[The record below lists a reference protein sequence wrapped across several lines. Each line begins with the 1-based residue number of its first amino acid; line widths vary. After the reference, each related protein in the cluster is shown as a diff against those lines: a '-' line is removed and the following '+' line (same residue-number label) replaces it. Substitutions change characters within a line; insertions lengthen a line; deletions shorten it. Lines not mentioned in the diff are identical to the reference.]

1 MSKKKEQKDQLLTS
15 ETPLGLLDQIPGA
28 APFDYTTPTVTNTQ
42 ITDDP
47 LTQYEVNR
55 VYNNQRYAV
64 DFSTTYRAITLT
76 PFKEVDDTSAST
88 GIINYIAGFFGLVTG
103 YCHIRIPTLH
113 DGVLPIPDVRLY
125 GTRDYDIVA
134 AMYPKVYQFR
144 VSDLSVPP
152 RSIIEVQTLDVNRNN
167 YNLLEIL
174 EKGEDIPVAVVNT
187 GGSST
192 PKPVGPPPVPEGDA
206 PEPLA
211 TGADPCADGG
221 NFKAIRDKDITE
233 VYHAMLDFLPEAVLP
248 LNVPSNIGSPPCP
261 RTGPTSGKANEPH
274 KGQDIDAAVG
284 TPLFNVA
291 RGRVVARG
299 SSKAGARDI
308 IYIWHYREK
317 NKNTPHSNV
326 KGKKLYTRHMHC
338 DTITKKVG
346 DFVGTGE
353 QIGTTGNKGES
364 TGPHL
369 HYEIRYGTGIS
380 LTALGDVIPPF
391 RVDGTKD
398 IPPAAADFKKS

>member
-15 ETPLGLLDQIPGA
+15 ETPLGLLDQIPGI

-76 PFKEVDDTSAST
+76 PFKEIDDTSTST

-125 GTRDYDIVA
+125 GTREYDIVA

-144 VSDLSVPP
+144 TKDPVPP
-152 RSIIEVQTLDVNRNN
+152 RSIIEVQTLDINRNN

-174 EKGEDIPVAVVNT
+174 EKGKDIPVAVVST

-192 PKPVGPPPVPEGDA
+192 PKPVGSPPVPDGDA

-221 NFKAIRDKDITE
+221 NFKAVRDKDIADL
-233 VYHAMLDFLPEAVLP
+233 YHAMQDFIPDSVLP
-248 LNVPSNIGSPPCP
+248 LKVPAKAGSPPCE
-261 RTGPTSGKANEPH
+261 RIGPFSGVLEPH
-274 KGQDIDAAVG
+274 KGIDISAKTG

-291 RGRVVARG
+291 RGRVVRL
-299 SSKAGARDI
+299 SSSGPKGGGNDI
-308 IYIWHYREK
+308 IVIWHYRDGEESK
-317 NKNTPHSNV
+317 KHSEV
-326 KGKKLYTRHMHC
+326 SGKKLYTRHLHC
-338 DTITKKVG
+338 DDRMVTKNQLVG
-346 DFVGTGE
+346 AGQ
-353 QIGTTGNKGES
+353 QIGTTGNKGS
-364 TGPHL
+364 SKGPHL
-369 HYEIRYGTGIS
+369 HYEIRWGTGPK
-380 LTALGDVIPPF
+380 LNDLGDVIAPF
-391 RVDGTKD
+391 RVDGSKD
-398 IPPAAADFKKS
+398 ISPQAAEYKKS